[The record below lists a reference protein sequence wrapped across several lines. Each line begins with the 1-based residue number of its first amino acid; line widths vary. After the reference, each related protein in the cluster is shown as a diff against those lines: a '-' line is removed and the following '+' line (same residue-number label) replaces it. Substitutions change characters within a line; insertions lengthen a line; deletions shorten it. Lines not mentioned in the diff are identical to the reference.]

1 MPVWPCLRAEFR
13 GLLDLLLPPAC
24 PLCGSASGGGP
35 PSFFCTACLSG
46 IHLLGSPFCPRCALP
61 YATEEGSD
69 HLCESCLR
77 DDPPFS
83 RVFALGIYEET
94 LRKAVQRFKYEG
106 AIVLDRPLAG
116 LLATVLERDGVLL
129 PDLLIPVPLHY
140 SRLRE
145 RTYNQALLLARVL
158 GRRWRLPVLPR
169 LLVRSRPTPQQQG
182 LKAEVRRQNLKGAFA
197 LERKLSGERVLLI
210 DDVVT
215 TGATVRECSRILLE
229 GGAGEVVVAV
239 LARARR
245 YHG

>member
-1 MPVWPCLRAEFR
+1 
-13 GLLDLLLPPAC
+13 
-24 PLCGSASGGGP
+24 
-35 PSFFCTACLSG
+35 
-46 IHLLGSPFCPRCALP
+46 
-61 YATEEGSD
+61 
-69 HLCESCLR
+69 
-77 DDPPFS
+77 
-83 RVFALGIYEET
+83 
-94 LRKAVQRFKYEG
+94 
-106 AIVLDRPLAG
+106 LAG
-116 LLATVLERDGVLL
+116 LLATVLERDGSLR

-158 GRRWRLPVLPR
+158 GRRWRQPVLPR

-197 LERKLSGERVLLI
+197 LNRQLNGERVLLI

-215 TGATVRECSRILLE
+215 TGATVRECSRVLLE

-245 YHG
+245 YHV

>member
-1 MPVWPCLRAEFR
+1 MSVWPWLQAEFR

-24 PLCGSASGGGP
+24 PLCGSESGGRP
-35 PSFFCTACLSG
+35 PFFFCPACLSG
-46 IHLLGSPFCPRCALP
+46 IHPIGSPCCPRCALP
-61 YATEEGSD
+61 YTTEDGSD

-77 DDPPFS
+77 DAPPFS
-83 RVFALGIYEET
+83 RVVALGIYEEN
-94 LRKAVQRFKYEG
+94 LRTAVQRFKYEG
-106 AIVLDRPLAG
+106 AIVLDRPLAE
-116 LLATVLERDGVLL
+116 LLATVLESGGALR

-158 GRRWRLPVLPR
+158 GRRWRLQVLPR
-169 LLVRSRPTPQQQG
+169 LLVRNRPTPQQQG

-197 LERKLSGERVLLI
+197 LNRKLNGERVLLI

-215 TGATVRECSRILLE
+215 TGATVRECSRVLLE

-245 YHG
+245 YRA